1 LSGFSAANILMYQL
15 LRKRNVITKGNKIMV
30 NSQIRLSTQ
39 LLAGFNPTPFK
50 SQNAFFPALLSIFAP
65 HLKTMI

>member
-1 LSGFSAANILMYQL
+1 LPALSPTNILIECILKGNISIKSNKFSGFFQIQL
-15 LRKRNVITKGNKIMV
+15 
-30 NSQIRLSTQ
+30 SIR

-65 HLKTMI
+65 HLKTRI